1 MKTILFRIV
10 VVLLGFS
17 MAGCSMVAGDE
28 PELVPENGSIM
39 TMEPDREM
47 QEEVSQDLAE
57 GNSHFAVDLYQHLRL
72 QEGNLF
78 YSPYSISLALG
89 MTFAGARGETQ
100 EQMAETM
107 HFDLSQSEL
116 HPAFQLLNQ
125 ELTNRSEGGQGR
137 DGEGFRLH
145 IVNALWGQE
154 GYAFLQGFLDQLSR
168 YYGAG
173 LRQVDFRED
182 AEGARL
188 AINAWVEEQT
198 EDRIENLIPRGVL
211 NELTRLVLTNAVY
224 FNAAWQQPF
233 DEGMTVEDTFT
244 RLDGEPVQVPMMQQ
258 SADFGYAVMDGF
270 QVVELP
276 YEGGE
281 LSMLILLPDANEF
294 HRVEEA
300 FSYELL
306 EDSLSGLRM
315 KNLALR
321 MPVFETSSA
330 FDLSEALQALGMT
343 DAFDRRADFS
353 GMDGTRDLFISA
365 VVHKAFVS
373 VDEAGTEAAA
383 ATAVVMQ
390 LKAVM
395 DPPLT
400 VSVDRPFLFLVRDN
414 PTGSILFAGRILDP
428 TQ

>member
-1 MKTILFRIV
+1 MKRMIIRIMF
-10 VVLLGFS
+10 VLLSFS
-17 MAGCSMVAGDE
+17 MAGCSMAAGDE
-28 PELVPENGSIM
+28 PEPVPENGSIV
-39 TMEPDREM
+39 TMEPDQEM
-47 QEEVSQDLAE
+47 QGEVSHGLAE
-57 GNSHFAVDLYQHLRL
+57 DNSHFAVDLYQHLRS

-89 MTFAGARGETQ
+89 MTIAGARGETQ

-107 HFDLSQSEL
+107 HFDLVQAEL

-125 ELTNRSEGGQGR
+125 ELTNRGEGGHGR

-173 LRQVDFRED
+173 LRQVNFRED

-306 EDSLSGLRM
+306 EDALSGLRM

-343 DAFDRRADFS
+343 DAFDRSADFS

-390 LKAVM
+390 LKALM